1 MFLSIPTADLLLLAD
16 CLPIAGRPD
25 EGGQRICQLVVVVVA
40 TVLATDKLLFFSAA
54 AAAAAAA
61 VFVPDYFLSAV

>member
-25 EGGQRICQLVVVVVA
+25 EGGQRICQLVVVVA